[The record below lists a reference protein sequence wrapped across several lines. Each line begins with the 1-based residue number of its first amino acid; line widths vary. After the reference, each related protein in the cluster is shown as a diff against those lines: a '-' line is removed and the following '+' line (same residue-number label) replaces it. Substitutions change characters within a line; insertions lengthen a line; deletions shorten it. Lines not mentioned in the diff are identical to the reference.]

1 MHFFREKIA
10 SRLYQHKTNHQSYMI
25 DPLLCQTKV
34 KVVAKVDV
42 DKAAVMAIEVEEEH
56 EAA

>member
-1 MHFFREKIA
+1 
-10 SRLYQHKTNHQSYMI
+10 MI

-42 DKAAVMAIEVEEEH
+42 DKAAVMAMEVEEEH

>member
-1 MHFFREKIA
+1 
-10 SRLYQHKTNHQSYMI
+10 MI
-25 DPLLCQTKV
+25 DPLLRQTKV

-42 DKAAVMAIEVEEEH
+42 DKAAVMAMEVEEEN